1 MKSLKFQTAF
11 DEKGYKLKK
20 FHYVMRIRGEKAQ
33 IWIETKKI
41 FTKFLAQPSFNKRR
55 AQVWVETVVY
65 TLIALTVIGIF
76 LTFAKPKIEEIQ
88 DKTII
93 DQSVNIL
100 EDVNS
105 IIGTLIERG
114 AGNKRIIEVGIKKG
128 KLTID
133 GENDQL
139 IFEID
144 GRSIYTEPGIDG
156 TQGKFVKVSSNV
168 IASTQKIGNLN
179 KVMLISNYSNYN
191 ITYQNN
197 KESKTLVKSPTRYKI
212 SISNEGEINGEAN
225 INFDLI

>member
-1 MKSLKFQTAF
+1 
-11 DEKGYKLKK
+11 
-20 FHYVMRIRGEKAQ
+20 MRIRGEKAQ
-33 IWIETKKI
+33 VWVETRNI
-41 FTKFLAQPSFNKRR
+41 FSRFLAQPSLKRKR

-65 TLIALTVIGIF
+65 TLIALSVIGIF

-105 IIGTLIERG
+105 IIGTLVERG

-133 GENDQL
+133 GANDQL

-144 GRSIYTEPGIDG
+144 GRSTYTEPGIDG
-156 TQGKFVKVSSNV
+156 TQGKFIEVSNNV

-179 KVMLISNYSNYN
+179 KVILISNYSNYN
-191 ITYQNN
+191 ITYQKDKVN
-197 KESKTLVKSPTRYKI
+197 KILVKSPSLYKI
-212 SISNEGEINGEAN
+212 SISNEGDINGKIN
-225 INFDLI
+225 INFKLI